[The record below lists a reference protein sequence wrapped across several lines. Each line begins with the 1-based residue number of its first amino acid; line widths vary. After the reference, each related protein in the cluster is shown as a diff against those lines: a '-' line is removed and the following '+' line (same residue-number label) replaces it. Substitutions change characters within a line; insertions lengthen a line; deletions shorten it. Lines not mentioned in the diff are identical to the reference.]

1 LKITFNSSIF
11 VKKLNYET
19 IKIKIND
26 SVYKHFM
33 WFLERFKKHEIQVIK
48 VDDDYLSVKEY
59 LNKELKEI
67 ESGNGEFISL
77 DQLDQELEDS
87 IRAHE
92 DYN

>member
-1 LKITFNSSIF
+1 
-11 VKKLNYET
+11 
-19 IKIKIND
+19 
-26 SVYKHFM
+26 M